1 PNIIQA
7 AKQTVKAQVLIAST
21 TRPRLFV
28 MTTPGYSGNQRS
40 RPGYGCMFGA
50 DAARPEEGC
59 ATHSDTLASVRQL
72 CGRPA
77 HGQPIARTAHAH
89 ARIQLTPRRELDGS
103 AIP

>member
-1 PNIIQA
+1 
-7 AKQTVKAQVLIAST
+7 
-21 TRPRLFV
+21 
-28 MTTPGYSGNQRS
+28 
-40 RPGYGCMFGA
+40 MFGA

-59 ATHSDTLASVRQL
+59 ATHSDTLGSVRQL

-103 AIP
+103 AIPWNPDRVL